1 MRLQITP
8 RILWRCVA
16 APAAEATDR
25 ELFRATATI
34 EKRPVSA
41 IGRHA
46 ALGQV
51 LRKHQTSSTDGRHGL
66 KASAATC
73 RPSLFRNGFP
83 TP

>member
-46 ALGQV
+46 ALGQIS
-51 LRKHQTSSTDGRHGL
+51 RMQQTSPADVHEGL
-66 KASAATC
+66 KATAATC
-73 RPSLFRNGFP
+73 SPKLFHNGFENP
-83 TP
+83 